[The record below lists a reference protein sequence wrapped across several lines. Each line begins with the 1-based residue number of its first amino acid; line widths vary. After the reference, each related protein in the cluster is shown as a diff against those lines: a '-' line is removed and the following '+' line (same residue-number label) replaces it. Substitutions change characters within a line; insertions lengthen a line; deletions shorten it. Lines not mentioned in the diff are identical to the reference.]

1 MVSEKQ
7 YRVACRL
14 CAVCVV
20 MLMLTAGL
28 AFWVAYDCL
37 QGNAHVH
44 NVASVVINIVLFACL
59 LISNRKIIK
68 AYKADKYN
76 PTKSKAATLPN
87 IIRASRLLFL
97 VKVSFL
103 ISDSRYIKNDKYLYI
118 V

>member
-7 YRVACRL
+7 YRVARRL
-14 CAVCVV
+14 CVVCVV

-68 AYKADKYN
+68 AYNADK
-76 PTKSKAATLPN
+76 
-87 IIRASRLLFL
+87 
-97 VKVSFL
+97 
-103 ISDSRYIKNDKYLYI
+103 
-118 V
+118 